1 MVIGR
6 VQNNVNSA
14 SVIAKEE
21 IDKRTNLKMSELG
34 NDKFDVS
41 LEEEKDAVNEKEL
54 EKGEPKEE
62 AERVEEGEEKKKKKR
77 LRKREKKKRK
87 EMRKKRMEKK
97 EKGDGEGEE
106 QSQISEEEGEDEEE
120 KEMDSKEIHDVEF
133 EKLLQHQ
140 MDSNVGSRDKVCY
153 TFPLRW
159 IVKKCYN
166 YEEIWCSIER
176 YCQYSE
182 TKFPKGHFEEAAVL
196 CFPHGIPPI
205 LLKAKAGR
213 KGGEFIRS
221 GLKKRLMSFLRTS
234 SQRSLYSV
242 NATGHNFSV

>member
-87 EMRKKRMEKK
+87 EMRKERMEKK
-97 EKGDGEGEE
+97 KREM
-106 QSQISEEEGEDEEE
+106 E
-120 KEMDSKEIHDVEF
+120 KEKSNHKYQKRKEKMRKKKKWIQ
-133 EKLLQHQ
+133 KKS
-140 MDSNVGSRDKVCY
+140 MTWN
-153 TFPLRW
+153 LRSCCSIKW
-159 IVKKCYN
+159 IVMW
-166 YEEIWCSIER
+166 EVGIR
-176 YCQYSE
+176 YAIH
-182 TKFPKGHFEEAAVL
+182 FPCVG
-196 CFPHGIPPI
+196 
-205 LLKAKAGR
+205 LLKNVT
-213 KGGEFIRS
+213 IT
-221 GLKKRLMSFLRTS
+221 KKYGV
-234 SQRSLYSV
+234 Q
-242 NATGHNFSV
+242 